1 MKNVKNNTLNANAT
15 PSASSAQV
23 AAKAAFKATKSGNG
37 LRVSTNTKAGKA
49 NMNGA
54 AWENFINQQ

>member
-1 MKNVKNNTLNANAT
+1 MTNVKNNTLNAT
-15 PSASSAQV
+15 SAARSAQFT
-23 AAKAAFKATKSGNG
+23 AKAAVKASGNG

-54 AWENFINQQ
+54 AWEKFINQ

>member
-1 MKNVKNNTLNANAT
+1 MTNVKNNTLNPTTAAR
-15 PSASSAQV
+15 SAQFT
-23 AAKAAFKATKSGNG
+23 AKAAVKASGNG

-54 AWENFINQQ
+54 AWEKFINQ